1 MKKKIV
7 LGIAA
12 ISFATVL
19 FTSCAKM
26 PQVEIDAAKAAVEEA
41 KVAQAEMYVP
51 EAFVGLQ
58 DTMKAAMESIEAQE
72 SKWFKNYDD
81 AKAKLA
87 AVITISADVKVKV
100 EARKVELK
108 NEIDANIAAAKEI
121 MTENATLFTKA
132 PKGKEGA
139 AALLEIKS
147 EMATIETSIGEA
159 EAMLATGDLIN
170 TSNKAKAAKDQAT
183 AINEEL
189 KAAIEKKGKK

>member
-1 MKKKIV
+1 MKKRIV

-58 DTMKAAMESIEAQE
+58 DSMKAAMESIEAQE

-121 MTENATLFTKA
+121 MIENADLVTKA

-139 AALLEIKS
+139 SALLEIKS